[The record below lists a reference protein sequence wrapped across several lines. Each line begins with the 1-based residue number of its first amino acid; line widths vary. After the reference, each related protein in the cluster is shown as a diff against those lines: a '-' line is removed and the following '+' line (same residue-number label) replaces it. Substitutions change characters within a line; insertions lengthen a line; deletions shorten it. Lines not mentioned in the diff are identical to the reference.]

1 VPYTFEDVVAA
12 MNAVA
17 PYDWRNFFTE
27 RLKSHGPGA
36 PLGGIAASGWKLVF
50 SDTPNEHQRAIQ
62 ATSHYFDARY
72 SLGFMIY
79 FPGGEDDSKFRDVIP
94 GTPAGQAGIPAGAK
108 LVAVNGRRWSAEIL
122 REAIRAAKNSSQPIE
137 LLVDNDDFL
146 KTYRLDYHGG
156 ERYPHL
162 ERDTA
167 TPDLLADIVEPRA
180 PAVTPAQ

>member
-1 VPYTFEDVVAA
+1 MEMANRASQHTPLLTVAL
-12 MNAVA
+12 
-17 PYDWRNFFTE
+17 R
-27 RLKSHGPGA
+27 S
-36 PLGGIAASGWKLVF
+36 PLIAATQLSCVYLLCTCAIEVKGDLRVKHVA
-50 SDTPNEHQRAIQ
+50 RAGRSVEIADQ
-62 ATSHYFDARY
+62 YLDARY

-108 LVAVNGRRWSAEIL
+108 LLAVNGRRWSAEIL

-162 ERDTA
+162 ERDPA
-167 TPDLLADIVEPRA
+167 APDLLSDIAKCRA
-180 PAVTPAQ
+180 PAVTH